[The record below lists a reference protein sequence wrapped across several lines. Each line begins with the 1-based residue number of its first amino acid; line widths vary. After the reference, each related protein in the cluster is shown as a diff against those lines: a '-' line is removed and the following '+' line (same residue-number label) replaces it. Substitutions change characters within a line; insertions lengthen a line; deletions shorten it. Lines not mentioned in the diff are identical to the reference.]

1 MGAGAASTL
10 VLLAAMGA
18 GCSDYKQTRG
28 ATSSIWDV
36 RVTTNPKE
44 VGDCRLIEGVDSRD
58 SARGCG
64 LTVQPTPEECL
75 RYQVRRAGGDT
86 LLLKGPVGDAYD
98 CSGRATSPQEA
109 GRATP
114 PTTAPPPTST
124 PQPPAPKTPT
134 PPSERFAE
142 PRPASR
148 VPITQDRES
157 ARGCVYLGDAA
168 SKAACTDEQGEA
180 SGDCADQ
187 ALRAGGDLIL
197 LDGARAQIFSCK
209 AKP

>member
-1 MGAGAASTL
+1 
-10 VLLAAMGA
+10 MGA

-86 LLLKGPVGDAYD
+86 LLLKGPVGDAYH
-98 CSGRATSPQEA
+98 CSGRATNPQEA

-168 SKAACTDEQGEA
+168 SKAECTDEQGEA

>member
-1 MGAGAASTL
+1 
-10 VLLAAMGA
+10 MGA

-98 CSGRATSPQEA
+98 CSGRATNPQEA

-157 ARGCVYLGDAA
+157 AKGCVYLGDAA
-168 SKAACTDEQGEA
+168 SKAECTDEQGEA

>member
-1 MGAGAASTL
+1 
-10 VLLAAMGA
+10 MGA

-98 CSGRATSPQEA
+98 CSGRATNPQEA

-168 SKAACTDEQGEA
+168 SKAECTDEQGEA